1 MILTKMQKA
10 IKAIEATKNAR
21 IIRDKMI
28 NKRLE
33 ERRDQEELDKMI
45 RLMLLNNITLEI
57 PCTDC

>member
-57 PCTDC
+57 PC